1 MWTFVHGPKTVSHV
15 IDEHIAPPK
24 KQASWYTYPI
34 HISQN
39 MDETTQAY
47 PNKYHII
54 LEHMGLSQNPTLLSP
69 CCWQMDGSIPML
81 CPHEIP
87 NMLYIVPIQSWF
99 SMSIWCSLQNIHR
112 WCKNTPSS
120 IQLTFFVDQRHCQ
133 HGDQQPA
140 QPAAGLPA
148 AKTPASPASPAIP
161 RWWSHGGGGNSFR
174 WWLSPTRARMVFFS
188 SSIILVGGW
197 PIPLKNISHLGWL
210 SHILWKIKMFETTN
224 QQHYYLEFIVLLSW
238 LLSNPVYYLMIC
250 LSEYDHY
257 HFENYNVPWAAC
269 PFSTRSFNSE
279 HIFISPPAL
288 VIMAQDISKLC
299 VSA

>member
-15 IDEHIAPPK
+15 IDEHIAPQK
-24 KQASWYTYPI
+24 NKLSSASWYIYPI

-112 WCKNTPSS
+112 WCKKHSKFHPTHIFRRPKA
-120 IQLTFFVDQRHCQ
+120 R
-133 HGDQQPA
+133 PA
-140 QPAAGLPA
+140 RWPA
-148 AKTPASPASPAIP
+148 ASPASRLGFRPLKPRPVRPVRPFRAGGPMAEVEIP
-161 RWWSHGGGGNSFR
+161 FADGWVQQELGWY
-174 WWLSPTRARMVFFS
+174 FS
-188 SSIILVGGW
+188 VAALFWLVGW
-197 PIPLKNISHLGWL
+197 PTPLKNISHLGWL
-210 SHILWKIKMFETTN
+210 SHILWKIKN
-224 QQHYYLEFIVLLSW
+224 VWNHQPAALLSW
-238 LLSNPVYYLMIC
+238 IYCLIVMIIIKSCLLFDDLPQWIWS
-250 LSEYDHY
+250 LSLWE
-257 HFENYNVPWAAC
+257 
-269 PFSTRSFNSE
+269 
-279 HIFISPPAL
+279 L
-288 VIMAQDISKLC
+288 
-299 VSA
+299 

>member
-1 MWTFVHGPKTVSHV
+1 MN
-15 IDEHIAPPK
+15 ILPPK
-24 KQASWYTYPI
+24 KNKLSSASWYIYPI

-54 LEHMGLSQNPTLLSP
+54 LEHVGLSQNPTLLSP

-120 IQLTFFVDQRHCQ
+120 IQLTFFVDQRHGQ

-197 PIPLKNISHLGWL
+197 PTPLKNSHLGWL
-210 SHILWKIKMFETTN
+210 SHILWKIKN
-224 QQHYYLEFIVLLSW
+224 VWNHQPAALLSW
-238 LLSNPVYYLMIC
+238 IYCLIVMIIIKSCLLFDDLPQWIWS
-250 LSEYDHY
+250 LSLWE
-257 HFENYNVPWAAC
+257 
-269 PFSTRSFNSE
+269 
-279 HIFISPPAL
+279 L
-288 VIMAQDISKLC
+288 
-299 VSA
+299 